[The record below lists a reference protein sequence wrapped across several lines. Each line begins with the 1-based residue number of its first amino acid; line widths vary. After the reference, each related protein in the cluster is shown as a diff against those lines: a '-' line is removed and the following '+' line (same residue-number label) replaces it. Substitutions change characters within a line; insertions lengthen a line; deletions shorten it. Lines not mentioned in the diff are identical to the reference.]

1 MVTTNAIGQIVSG
14 SQVRLP
20 DSTQVYDVG
29 EVYGCTAYLYIGG
42 VFVKKERIENL
53 IAV

>member
-1 MVTTNAIGQIVSG
+1 MTANSQGQIVSG

-20 DSTQVYDVG
+20 DATQVYDVG
-29 EVYGCTAYLYIGG
+29 EVYGCNAYLYIGG

-53 IAV
+53 IAL